1 MNLYLNTSHVNL
13 NQYLKLNRQLYYI
26 YLNTSHV
33 NLNQEQMQKN
43 AAKMAEFKYISC

>member
-1 MNLYLNTSHVNL
+1 MLILIWNKSLQKHYTLVD
-13 NQYLKLNRQLYYI
+13 
-26 YLNTSHV
+26 LNTSHV